1 VTQLLAESVTL
12 SAPRAAIWRIVN
24 DPAALRRVLPGC
36 ESLEE
41 LGEGR
46 YQAVMASRL
55 QFLTLRLSGTC
66 EVVTEAPA
74 ERFELRIA
82 GKPLGLVGTLT
93 VSVPV
98 VLTDADDGASTTC
111 AEYRVDLTMT
121 GRLAAFGAPIVRN
134 TVKGQIRQ
142 LIANVEREAQT

>member
-1 VTQLLAESVTL
+1 MSQLLAESVTL
-12 SAPRAAIWRIVN
+12 SAPRGEVWRIVN
-24 DPAALRRVLPGC
+24 DAATLRRVLPGC

-55 QFLTLRLSGTC
+55 QFLTLRLAGTC
-66 EVVTEAPA
+66 EVITETPA
-74 ERFELRIA
+74 ERFELRIT
-82 GKPLGLVGTLT
+82 GRPLGLVGTLT

-98 VLTDADDGASTTC
+98 ILADAEPSSTTR
-111 AEYRVDLTMT
+111 ADYRVDLAMT

-142 LIANVEREAQT
+142 LIANVEREASS